1 MRFSTDYHNSA
12 DKVSAIEYVK
22 KLMNKF
28 QLILW
33 CNLDMEV
40 VGNPI
45 KIVTFLLNLS
55 VSTSNPFHRIV
66 SLRKCSDSWWSQML
80 PEKHQSKFHQITVSS
95 LDKKKWFQPGTDK
108 QCVVHIYRLHMW
120 KVFWQSKYEDITS
133 QQSTYFNDFSS
144 AFFWIIL
151 TGKMVKLFAL
161 CSFGIFRNTCVW
173 YDCITRRHSFRSWI
187 LKI

>member
-1 MRFSTDYHNSA
+1 MMQSRHGSSWKPHQNCY
-12 DKVSAIEYVK
+12 VSFKSFVFNIE
-22 KLMNKF
+22 
-28 QLILW
+28 
-33 CNLDMEV
+33 
-40 VGNPI
+40 
-45 KIVTFLLNLS
+45 S
-55 VSTSNPFHRIV
+55 VSPNSL
-66 SLRKCSDSWWSQML
+66 LRKCSDSWWSQML
-80 PEKHQSKFHQITVSS
+80 TEKHQSKFHQITVSS